1 MRDQMTSNRE
11 AELQVPTVIG
21 SGDWLGGWLTTDI
34 KSMTNKHRIIKL
46 GRANASRAGLDAA
59 LRWIEECRRLGWPES
74 QFDDLESLWWEH
86 HDKDGNLN
94 PPNDKLSDR
103 ASKT

>member
-1 MRDQMTSNRE
+1 M
-11 AELQVPTVIG
+11 ALKAHIG
-21 SGDWLGGWLTTDI
+21 SDNPSPSTRFKKGH
-34 KSMTNKHRIIKL
+34 KPIKL